1 MTQVVA
7 LPAARFP
14 ALGSIDHYDPDAQL
28 SGNLPLVVKLLT
40 GLLALL
46 LACAALV
53 PIGGAVIGGGEVGVE
68 ARVKQIA
75 HPIGGTVA
83 QILVRN
89 GQHVR
94 KGQVLLRLD
103 DRVTG
108 ADAEY
113 SALSLD
119 QMLAQKARLE
129 AEQNEAAGI
138 TFPPALAVR
147 QDESAQRAMAE
158 EQRLFAIRRAERAT
172 LGAQMQ
178 ARMSQ
183 SREQITGYQSQI
195 ASLRQ
200 QAALIENERKG
211 IQSLYDRKLVTITRY
226 NQVERQAAEITG
238 SVASLQAQIAQ
249 TRAHMT
255 EIGAQMIQLGDTR
268 RTDAGTQL
276 AAINAQLNQ
285 QRVRSI
291 AATDTQERTV
301 IRATQ
306 DGVVDKL
313 AVATIGGVIR
323 PAEVLMV
330 IVPDGG
336 KSGDRGQHQPVRSRS
351 GPPGAKRAPALF
363 SAQRCPYARTDRLR
377 ILCGRG
383 PGGRRQDRPPLHPGT
398 HRDRSSLDE
407 EPARHADQA
416 RPAGRNLH
424 RDRLAID
431 AVVHHQ
437 TAARPV
443 LAQFPR
449 QLTEADGRRAGTAAY
464 RPTAWY
470 SSPAASAV
478 ARS

>member
-7 LPAARFP
+7 LPAARLP

-336 KSGDRGQHQPVRSRS
+336 NLVIEGNISPSDLDQVRPGQSARLRFSALSVAHTPELTGRVSYVGADPVVDDKTGRRFIPVRIVIDPASMKSLPATRIKPGLPAEIYIETGSRS
-351 GPPGAKRAPALF
+351 MLSYITKPLRDQF
-363 SAQRCPYARTDRLR
+363 SRSF
-377 ILCGRG
+377 
-383 PGGRRQDRPPLHPGT
+383 
-398 HRDRSSLDE
+398 RD
-407 EPARHADQA
+407 
-416 RPAGRNLH
+416 N
-424 RDRLAID
+424 
-431 AVVHHQ
+431 
-437 TAARPV
+437 
-443 LAQFPR
+443 
-449 QLTEADGRRAGTAAY
+449 
-464 RPTAWY
+464 
-470 SSPAASAV
+470 
-478 ARS
+478 